1 MISILIY
8 CHKEREAKELCQLC
22 RYCIALLGDDHLL
35 PHMYYDELDSLRGR
49 AVLQMGTGSM
59 LEQREKRGLPDL
71 VKSIGMSP
79 DMILFEIR
87 GQADLLQLE
96 KIRRCFPDALLA
108 ILADSRISPDRYL
121 HPAFRPIML
130 LLRPL
135 EPKKA
140 MACLRQLFGYYYEQR
155 DGMADKNRLVIRG
168 REEIR
173 YLRYGRIMYME
184 ARDKKIFLRYDREEI
199 SFYHSL
205 KKLEELLPEY
215 FVRCHRSYLVNARY
229 ISQINFSQSTLS
241 LTDNIVIPVS
251 QKYRKMILHLLGE
264 EEGIFCEN
272 TQ

>member
-108 ILADSRISPDRYL
+108 ILADS
-121 HPAFRPIML
+121 
-130 LLRPL
+130 
-135 EPKKA
+135 
-140 MACLRQLFGYYYEQR
+140 Q
-155 DGMADKNRLVIRG
+155 
-168 REEIR
+168 
-173 YLRYGRIMYME
+173 YLRTGICIRHFVPLCCCSGRLSQ
-184 ARDKKIFLRYDREEI
+184 RRRWRVCD
-199 SFYHSL
+199 
-205 KKLEELLPEY
+205 
-215 FVRCHRSYLVNARY
+215 SYLVIIMNKEMGWR
-229 ISQINFSQSTLS
+229 IRTGWSSVEGKRS
-241 LTDNIVIPVS
+241 
-251 QKYRKMILHLLGE
+251 
-264 EEGIFCEN
+264 GIFVTGELCIWRHAIEDFPSL
-272 TQ
+272 